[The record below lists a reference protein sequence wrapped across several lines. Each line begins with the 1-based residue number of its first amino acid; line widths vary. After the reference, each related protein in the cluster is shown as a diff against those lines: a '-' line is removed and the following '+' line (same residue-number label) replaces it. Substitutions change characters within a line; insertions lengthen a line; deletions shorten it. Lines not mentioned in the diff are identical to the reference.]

1 LADTL
6 VSSRIGELARKATAA
21 QVELVLPSNPRGPVG
36 SPELHPYATA
46 TEPGDDVASMPW
58 TVPAVEFDVE
68 FALPV
73 LGALGGSGL
82 DIDFDDEAKQDN
94 PRIVPLGV
102 SARYLAAVA
111 SHVTGMVARGRV
123 LPVVDDDPDSNA
135 ADDVNAVARWRL
147 VWGLRT
153 VRGSVSV
160 CDRTYVLLGG

>member
-1 LADTL
+1 

-94 PRIVPLGV
+94 PRIVPLGRLRTLSRGGGIPRHRDG
-102 SARYLAAVA
+102 SARQGA
-111 SHVTGMVARGRV
+111 TCGRRR
-123 LPVVDDDPDSNA
+123 PGQQS
-135 ADDVNAVARWRL
+135 R
-147 VWGLRT
+147 
-153 VRGSVSV
+153 
-160 CDRTYVLLGG
+160 